1 MEDLTGKQLGQYQ
14 IIAPLGEGGM
24 AAVYKAYQL
33 GKMNRIVALKILPQH
48 LAEQLEF
55 VKRFD
60 REANVLAKL
69 QHPRILPVFD
79 FGESDGYTYLAM
91 PFIESGTLADLLH
104 GKPLPLPQ
112 IRSLTIQI
120 TEALDCAHSQG
131 LVHRDVKPSNVLV
144 DERGNC
150 LLSDFGITK
159 ILEGTE
165 KLTSTGGIVG
175 TPAYMSPEQG
185 RGETLDRRSDIYSLG
200 VMLYEMATG
209 RVPFR
214 ADTPL
219 AVIIKHMQDPLPPPR
234 TINPTLPDAV
244 ERVIFKALAKG
255 GEDRYQSA
263 AEMARAIQVAIPEST
278 TALDQ
283 TRAAE
288 TVIEGWPGTIG
299 EKKVKPKARLP
310 KWTWAVSGLVL
321 IVLVLGVAAV
331 VMKAGVTTG
340 ATIHPTELL
349 VPSKTAE
356 SAPTASAAAA
366 SNAASMPTSEPTR
379 ADTPTPSVL
388 PTAAALSEFQLAFA
402 DSFDDDRYAWRPQT
416 YAFGV
421 TEITDGQ
428 FVLRPNWEDPSN
440 TVLDTN
446 TNYLFDEFDLVVR
459 GTVAENPGDLFNTA
473 YSIIFGSQG
482 GNDHFELDWTPSGY
496 YALLRLSNSQ
506 WDILIDWTFTGALE
520 QGEGVENETHLT
532 LEGGTLTIA
541 FNGWEVVRKALSNYQ
556 PGFLGLGCST
566 YASPASVCAADVV
579 IARWRQPQ
587 PVRVIAGC
595 GCTQE
600 LYDGQEISI
609 RLAWGATTRKRA
621 QDFIAAATPRIWIDN
636 VLLLGGRQEDLAPF
650 WQEPVED
657 TPGVWAANW
666 IYPFGELESGTHVL
680 RLEFV
685 LSESITDGFDSNNDG
700 ALDTYG
706 PGTLDWGMT
715 EIVVVAPP
723 E

>member
-33 GKMNRIVALKILPQH
+33 GKMNRYVALKILPRH

-69 QHPRILPVFD
+69 QHPRILPIFD

-112 IRSLTIQI
+112 IRSLTMQI
-120 TEALDCAHSQG
+120 LEALDCAHSHG

-165 KLTSTGGIVG
+165 KLTVTGGIIG
-175 TPAYMSPEQG
+175 TPFYMSPEQG

-209 RVPFR
+209 RVPFE

-219 AVIIKHMQDPLPPPR
+219 AVIIKHIHDPLPPPR
-234 TINPTLPDAV
+234 TLNPTLPDAA
-244 ERVIFKALAKG
+244 ERVIFKALAKR

-263 AEMARAIQVAIPEST
+263 AEMARAIQMAIPEST
-278 TALDQ
+278 KPLDQ
-283 TRAAE
+283 TQAAE
-288 TVIEGWPGTIG
+288 TAIEGWPGAIR
-299 EKKVKPKARLP
+299 EKKVKPKARLS
-310 KWTWAVSGLVL
+310 KWMWAVSGMVL

-331 VMKAGVTTG
+331 VMNAGVTAG
-340 ATIHPTELL
+340 VTIRPTELL
-349 VPSKTAE
+349 VPSETAE
-356 SAPTASAAAA
+356 SAPTTSAEAA
-366 SNAASMPTSEPTR
+366 SNAASMPTSEPTQ
-379 ADTPTPSVL
+379 ANTLTPSVL
-388 PTAAALSEFQLAFA
+388 PMAAALSEFQLAFA

-428 FVLRPNWEDPSN
+428 FVLRSNWEGTDG
-440 TVLDTN
+440 VVFDTN

-459 GTVAENPGDLFNTA
+459 GTVVENPGDLFNTS
-473 YSIIFGSQG
+473 YNIIFGSQD

-496 YALLRLSNSQ
+496 YALWRLKNSQ
-506 WDILIDWTFTGALE
+506 WEALIDWTFTGALE
-520 QGEGVENETHLT
+520 QGEGAENEAHLT
-532 LEGGTLTIA
+532 LEGGTLTVA
-541 FNGWEVVRKALSNYQ
+541 FNGREVVRKALSNYQ

-566 YASPASVCAADVV
+566 YAAPASVCAADVF

-600 LYDGQEISI
+600 LYNGQEISI
-609 RLAWGATTRKRA
+609 RLAWVATTRKLA
-621 QDFIAAATPRIWIDN
+621 QDFIAAATPRIWIDD

-650 WQEPVED
+650 WQAPVEN
-657 TPGVWAANW
+657 TLGVWTANW

-680 RLEFV
+680 RLEFL
-685 LSESITDGFDSNNDG
+685 LSESITDGFDSDDDG
-700 ALDTYG
+700 ALDTFG
-706 PGTLDWGMT
+706 PGTLDLGTT
-715 EIVVVAPP
+715 EIVVVAPS